1 MFSYRSLLAILGLA
15 VAAVCAKSID
25 IDVGEEGIKFAP
37 NTTTAAVGDVLNFHF
52 YSATGPHSVVS
63 GSFDSPCAPAANAFF
78 SGLIDGNDAGNTTYI
93 INVTSTDPIWYYCS
107 AKKHCQGG
115 MVGVINPP
123 STNDTLEAY
132 AKAASSVSA
141 ASAPSAPVGGVA
153 TTASG
158 ASPTDSSSM
167 DMSMSSSMG
176 MGLSSSMDMS
186 ASSTGSAHS
195 SATSAAAS
203 KASSAASAASASAT
217 STSGAEATAGVKIA
231 LGAVLG
237 GMIALMA

>member
-1 MFSYRSLLAILGLA
+1 MFPYRFSITVGLA
-15 VAAVCAKSID
+15 AVATVVCAKDID
-25 IDVGEEGIKFAP
+25 IDVGEEGIRFEP
-37 NTTTAAVGDVLNFHF
+37 NTTMADVGDVLNFHF

-63 GSFDSPCAPAANAFF
+63 GAFDSPCAPAANAFF
-78 SGLIDGNDAGNTTYI
+78 SGLIDGNDAGNSTYI

-107 AKKHCQGG
+107 AHKHCQGG

-153 TTASG
+153 TTVSAAST
-158 ASPTDSSSM
+158 TDTSSM
-167 DMSMSSSMG
+167 DMTMSMSSSM
-176 MGLSSSMDMS
+176 SMS
-186 ASSTGSAHS
+186 GSALS

-203 KASSAASAASASAT
+203 KASSAASSAASASET
-217 STSGAEATAGVKIA
+217 SKSGSEATAGVKIG

-237 GMIALMA
+237 GMVALLA